1 MQIKLTSLM
10 VNDQAR
16 AREFYTKKLGFTI
29 KQDDPIGEFNWL
41 TVVSPEGHDDMEMLL
56 EPTNFPPARV
66 YQQAL
71 YDAGIA
77 ATGFFTDDI
86 HGEYE
91 RLKKLGVEFTDEPA
105 KMGPATVATF
115 DDTCGNLIKLY
126 QI

>member
-29 KQDDPIGEFNWL
+29 KQDDPMGEFNWL
-41 TVVSPEGHDDMEMLL
+41 TVVSPDGHDDVEMLL

-77 ATGFFTDDI
+77 TKGFFTDDI

-91 RLKKLGVEFTDEPA
+91 RLKKLGVEFTVEPSQ
-105 KMGPATVATF
+105 MGPAMVATF
-115 DDTCGNLIKLY
+115 DDTCGNLIQLY